1 MATDFNFTTD
11 GYFTR
16 IKPNNEQAVAIW
28 NQINE
33 VFEGCVI
40 PVSAWGGVK
49 HQLKQAGYSV
59 RKSVTRKSVDVDALL
74 AELSA

>member
-1 MATDFNFTTD
+1 MKTDFNFTSD

-16 IKPNNEQAVAIW
+16 ITPNNDQAVSVW

-49 HQLKQAGYSV
+49 LQLKQAGYSV
-59 RKSVTRKSVDVDALL
+59 RKAVRGKAVDTDALL
-74 AELSA
+74 LELGA